1 MLQTIEGIIDQNG
14 IIQLLEA
21 AALPP
26 YQRVLVT
33 LLESQDT
40 ATAQRPF
47 GLCEGEF
54 VVPDDFDA
62 PLPTEILD
70 AFEGA

>member
-1 MLQTIEGIIDQNG
+1 MLQTIEGITDQNG

-21 AALPP
+21 ASLPP
-26 YQRVLVT
+26 HRRVLVAI
-33 LLESQDT
+33 LESQDVL
-40 ATAQRPF
+40 AAQRPF

-54 VVPDDFDA
+54 VVPEDFDA

-70 AFEGA
+70 AFEGV